1 MARPPGRNDWFI
13 PPAIQQAALEFLG
26 DMIDGTK
33 PRSNR
38 ERLSAARTLA
48 MFKRL
53 GVAQQKYDLMLA
65 KQNGKVSEVSL
76 SDLVNDAER
85 RAAQRKHERETK
97 ATK

>member
-13 PPAIQQAALEFLG
+13 PPAIQQRALEFLG

-33 PRSNR
+33 PGSNR

-48 MFKRL
+48 MFRRL

-76 SDLVNDAER
+76 ADLVSEADERAEQRRRERDDA
-85 RAAQRKHERETK
+85 
-97 ATK
+97 